1 MDIMKSLK
9 NIKNAQ
15 VAGDIHTIYVGA
27 MNACSLSEYESLM
40 KEVEEMIKEFH
51 KRTIGFYRR

>member
-1 MDIMKSLK
+1 MDIMKALK

-27 MNACSLSEYESLM
+27 MNARSLSEYESLM
-40 KEVEEMIKEFH
+40 KAAEELIKENS
-51 KRTIGFYRR
+51 